1 MYSPVNSETTLQR
14 LRFKASLLLPNWS
27 MVEEYSNLFVW
38 SALQLPWNCLL
49 LFQSKR
55 KPNETQKDP
64 PSIIFSSFGLV
75 IVSLKQSPSLD
86 YLGIWLHFD
95 HIFFFIEIRGIY
107 HTIYLSYVSIQFLF
121 LLFFIILSRLFNYL
135 QYLNPEYFHLFN
147 KKPPPATRQFSF
159 LSP

>member
-14 LRFKASLLLPNWS
+14 LRFKASLLLPDWS
-27 MVEEYSNLFVW
+27 MVEENSNLFVW
-38 SALQLPWNCLL
+38 CASQLPWNYLRL
-49 LFQSKR
+49 VQSKR

-75 IVSLKQSPSLD
+75 ILSLKQSPSLD
-86 YLGIWLHFD
+86 YLGLWLHFD

-107 HTIYLSYVSIQFLF
+107 HTIDLSYVSMQFLF
-121 LLFFIILSRLFNYL
+121 LFFIILSRLFNYL
-135 QYLNPEYFHLFN
+135 QYLNPEYFHHFN